1 MSAGS
6 GCARSERCLLMPSPA
21 GVMFQDVTTL
31 LLNPVAFKDSIELF
45 RERYAGMNIQA
56 IAGAT
61 GWLLRV
67 PKLRCH

>member
-1 MSAGS
+1 
-6 GCARSERCLLMPSPA
+6 
-21 GVMFQDVTTL
+21 MFQDVTTL